1 MKGLMLLGAFCVP
14 LVVGAQDKPKSVALP
29 RPSAA
34 APASAPV
41 VADAAMKGDIETVKK
56 LIKQGAQVN
65 TAQGDG
71 MTALHWAAER
81 GDLAMANALL
91 AAHANV
97 KSTTRI
103 GDYTPL
109 HIAAR
114 NGNPA
119 IVVALLKAG
128 DDPKSATMSGSTP
141 LHLAAASGSAESI
154 NALLDH
160 GADANAREAAWGQTP
175 LVFAAEYDRP
185 AAITALL
192 KHGADP
198 SIRTNMIS
206 LQDEAAKEQAA
217 TKKRNEVLIS
227 FEPEKHKGD
236 TVKTVVDTLAGNGGS
251 GAAAFGA
258 GAGAG
263 FGGRGPKG
271 PTPKG
276 PFTPDQIQQAINAGR
291 EIMLAPIVP
300 KGPVTEVV
308 DTLNGGVAGYANT
321 VGGMGGMTAL
331 HHAARE
337 GNVEAVVALLDGG
350 ANINDTSYV
359 DHTTPL
365 LLAAINGQYDTEIE
379 LIKRG
384 ANPNLASH
392 PNMTP
397 LYATINAEWAP
408 KSRFPQ
414 PQALQVQKSSYLDV
428 MEALLKAK
436 ADPNIRLTQQ
446 PWYFAFNNCGNANCG
461 LENIEGTDAFWRAAY
476 ALDVPAMKL
485 LVKYGADSNMP
496 SQRTVVAGGGRGG
509 RGGGGGA
516 RAGRGGA
523 PGAPGAAAD
532 TTAGAGG
539 AAALAAAGRG
549 GRGGGPAGPPP
560 PPAIDSLAKIAPTG
574 LGAYPI
580 HAATG
585 VGYGTGFAGNSHHH
599 APDGWLP
606 ALRYL
611 VEDLHAD
618 VNQRDQQGFTAMHN
632 AAARGDNEMI
642 LYLVAHGGDV
652 KAVTKTGK
660 TTVDMANGPQS
671 RVSPIP
677 ETIALLEKLGAVNT
691 HRCVSC

>member
-1 MKGLMLLGAFCVP
+1 MKRLTLIGALLAPMV
-14 LVVGAQDKPKSVALP
+14 LGAQDKAKSVALP
-29 RPSAA
+29 RPATA
-34 APASAPV
+34 APATAPV
-41 VADAAMKGDIETVKK
+41 VADAAMKGDIETVRK
-56 LIKQGAQVN
+56 LIKQGAPVN

-81 GDLAMANALL
+81 GDIAMANALL

-97 KSTTRI
+97 KTTTRI

-114 NGNPA
+114 NGNGA
-119 IVVALLKAG
+119 IVTALLKAG
-128 DDPKSATMSGSTP
+128 ADPKASTMSGSTP
-141 LHLAAASGSAESI
+141 LHLAAASGNAEAIS
-154 NALLDH
+154 ALLDH
-160 GADANAREAAWGQTP
+160 GADPNAREAAWGQTP

-198 SIRTNMIS
+198 SIRTNVIS

-217 TKKRNEVLIS
+217 TKKRNEILIS
-227 FEPEKHKGD
+227 FEPEKHKKD
-236 TVKTVVDTLAGNGGS
+236 TVKTPADTIGG
-251 GAAAFGA
+251 GLGGA
-258 GAGAG
+258 GAPAFGVAG
-263 FGGRGPKG
+263 YGGRGPKG
-271 PTPKG
+271 PVPKG

-300 KGPVTEVV
+300 KGPITEFV
-308 DTLNGGVAGYANT
+308 DTLNGGVAGYAKT

-337 GNVEAVVALLDGG
+337 GNVAAVDALLDGG

-365 LLAAINGQYDTEIE
+365 LLAAINGQYDTELE

-384 ANPNLASH
+384 ANPNIASH

-414 PQALQVQKSSYLDV
+414 PQALQVQKYSYIDV

-436 ADPNIRLTQQ
+436 ADPNVRLTQQ

-461 LENIEGTDAFWRAAY
+461 LENIEGTNAFWRAAY

-485 LVKYGADSNMP
+485 LVKYGADYNVP
-496 SQRTVVAGGGRGG
+496 SQRTAVAGGRGG
-509 RGGGGGA
+509 RGGGAAAGGA
-516 RAGRGGA
+516 RAGRAGA
-523 PGAPGAAAD
+523 PPDTGAAA
-532 TTAGAGG
+532 
-539 AAALAAAGRG
+539 AAGNRGAQGG
-549 GRGGGPAGPPP
+549 GRGGAPQGPPP
-560 PPAIDSLAKIAPTG
+560 PPEIEALAKAAPV
-574 LGAYPI
+574 GAGVYPI

-585 VGYGTGFAGNSHHH
+585 VGYGNGFAGNSHHH
-599 APDGWLP
+599 APDAWMA

-618 VNQRDQQGFTAMHN
+618 VNQRDQQGFTPMHD

-660 TTVDMANGPQS
+660 TTVDLANGPVQ